1 MYAWERW
8 YRDEREALDFL
19 LQEEFTEDIMQVI
32 QVTDFEVTLMD
43 EQRNI
48 SHVHQQGDG
57 KWKCQRCDRYRCEHV
72 KFVIAHNVQLLP
84 KLPVRADDVE
94 ILTY

>member
-1 MYAWERW
+1 MKV
-8 YRDEREALDFL
+8 
-19 LQEEFTEDIMQVI
+19 TEI
-32 QVTDFEVTLMD
+32 TDFEVTLED

-57 KWKCQRCDRYRCEHV
+57 KWKCQRCDRYRCDHV
-72 KFVIAHNVQLLP
+72 KFVQQNNVQLLP
-84 KLPVRADDVE
+84 KKPSAPSEDDE